1 MEEGR
6 NNLSNDSNYKTP
18 LAFLDQSGLHLRIID
33 GTDA

>member
-6 NNLSNDSNYKTP
+6 NNLSNDSNNKAS
-18 LAFLDQSGLHLRIID
+18 LAFLGQSGLHLRIID